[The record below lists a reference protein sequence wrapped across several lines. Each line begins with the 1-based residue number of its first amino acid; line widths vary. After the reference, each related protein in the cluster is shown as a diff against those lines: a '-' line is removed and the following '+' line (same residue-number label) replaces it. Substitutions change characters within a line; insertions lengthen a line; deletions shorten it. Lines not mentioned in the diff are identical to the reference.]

1 MTTSSIAFQ
10 SLLAPK
16 ISVGTVT
23 AQGGVY
29 STYESNFTKYA
40 TQHWNLEGSSWA
52 DANYY
57 DRAEIFYNWYNRTGD
72 SAYLT
77 KANALAV
84 DYRKNYLEAND
95 YGTSAHWSQIAG
107 VALHHLATGDAASL
121 KAVGRVADVFA
132 LPYYADNVGNL
143 NAEMDNRIQARTL
156 EAFLYAKK
164 LNAPSAAG
172 HNWDTLLTRTLDKI
186 LSAQGADGAYR
197 FAQGG
202 VVPFMT
208 GMLNDTLIDYYTT
221 YKADPRIPA
230 AIKKSLDYLWTHTWD
245 EATQSFLY
253 VEKPNSFGETPEPA
267 PDLNNMITAGF
278 GFVYKMTGDATYK
291 QRGDK
296 VFAGGVKGA
305 WLEGSKQFNQAY
317 TTSYRYVAFR
327 KQGDEKR

>member
-1 MTTSSIAFQ
+1 MVLRTVGPALPVQ
-10 SLLAPK
+10 EAAALGAPF
-16 ISVGTVT
+16 
-23 AQGGVY
+23 AR
-29 STYESNFTKYA
+29 YEKDFRTFA
-40 TQHWNLEGSSWA
+40 ERHWRA
-52 DANYY
+52 DGPGWEAANYY
-57 DRAEIFYNWYNRTGD
+57 DRAKIFYVWWARTGD
-72 SAYLT
+72 DAFL
-77 KANALAV
+77 KRAGELAV

-172 HNWDTLLTRTLDKI
+172 HNWDTLLTRTLDRI
-186 LSAQGADGAYR
+186 LSAQGADGGYH

-267 PDLNNMITAGF
+267 PDLNNMIAAGF

-291 QRGDK
+291 ERGDK
-296 VFAGGVKGA
+296 VFAGGV
-305 WLEGSKQFNQAY
+305 
-317 TTSYRYVAFR
+317 
-327 KQGDEKR
+327 